1 MKKKIGIFIFA
12 LAIVLFLSMPSFA
25 YSNYPLP
32 VPTSNYG
39 LVPKN
44 RTNSNLVWDE
54 ATLEFEISEFPSNY
68 DTYFST
74 NPNTLTSTYLI
85 SNNSRQSIKETFYLP
100 FHEINGLSSYVKS
113 RTSIYIN
120 DIKINPTIRY
130 MFGFDEYDFYTPQG
144 ANLSNKYTYY
154 SREFNSEAIVHKLT
168 FQADFTNQ
176 AIESAEVNFVISND
190 AKARIL
196 IDDFSQAYSDGKK
209 IISFDVTERNS
220 SHDLYCIGE
229 IPEYS
234 IDSLATITVEES
246 SLSLLDFFNQYRPNY
261 ITEVD
266 WFNICLE
273 KLKDRTK
280 LERLFVIPTY
290 SFQTLDNILNIME
303 FDVFIDGGQSIKI
316 VTNNPLFPIGMAGE
330 EDQWRLSGYLFDEIA
345 KVKVKVNAICF
356 LEEIN
361 GTQQHKK
368 AKEFQL
374 DEYSNTYTFVLNTTA
389 NGEGG
394 YHLVLP
400 QDLSLVL
407 QTVLSCL
414 FYVIPMI
421 AMVVLFCLRKTK
433 KGYILLYLQKIISY
447 SLFFFGLFG
456 LIFYPENLAMLI
468 VLFCIFGIL
477 TILNVIEIVTKNT
490 RSFGRLEF
498 VTMCWVVAIY
508 NLAIGVLFGAFIGL
522 WIFNLGIFISIIF
535 RISNKNKQANL
546 DKEKYLPFGV
556 LYNVERWITYFYFSS
571 TMAISYVLTLVY
583 NAFGYFFL
591 ALFLILVFYY
601 IGAILKNVLLFMKPI
616 RVYVKDVDINKLETS
631 IQKLQALP
639 EIHPETI
646 NYYNLI
652 LAQFFLAHSK
662 EKCRE
667 YLKKCY
673 YPKTKSCIISYRGI
687 SLRYGMTKEEF
698 DHSFEVL
705 KKEFYNNKRAI
716 KSFKKFYE
724 FWLPYYGVNPTVDVK
739 KPYNYHRKKHTYNN
753 AVSLFV
759 LIYYYKNEG
768 NLAKVK

>member
-1 MKKKIGIFIFA
+1 MKKKIGIFIF
-12 LAIVLFLSMPSFA
+12 ICIFVLFLSVPILA

-44 RTNSNLVWDE
+44 RINSNLVWDE
-54 ATLEFEISEFPSNY
+54 ATFDFEISEFPSNY
-68 DTYFST
+68 NTYFSK
-74 NPNTLTSTYLI
+74 NPNTLTSTYMI
-85 SNNSRQSIKETFYLP
+85 SNRSGQTFNETFYLP
-100 FHEINGLSSYVKS
+100 FSEIDGLGSYVKS
-113 RTSIYIN
+113 RTNIYIN
-120 DIKINPTIRY
+120 DIKITPTIRY
-130 MFGFDEYDFYTPQG
+130 MFGFDEYNFYESPG
-144 ANLSNKYTYY
+144 ISISNKYTYY
-154 SREFNSEAIVHKLT
+154 TREFNTEAIVHKLT
-168 FQADFTNQ
+168 FQSDFSNQ
-176 AIESAEVNFVISND
+176 AMDSAEVNFVIDNNTT
-190 AKARIL
+190 ARIL
-196 IDDFSQAYSDGKK
+196 VDDFSQAYSDGKK
-209 IISFDVTERNS
+209 IISFDLSKINS
-220 SHDLYCIGE
+220 THNLYCIGE

-234 IDSLATITVEES
+234 IESIASIKVEEDS
-246 SLSLLDFFNQYRPNY
+246 FSLLDFFNYYRPNY
-261 ITEVD
+261 ISEVD

-273 KLKDRTK
+273 KVKDRTQF
-280 LERLFVIPTY
+280 ERLFVIPTY
-290 SFQTLDNILNIME
+290 IFQTLDNILTVME
-303 FDVFIDGGQSIKI
+303 FDVLIDGGQSIKI
-316 VTNNPLFPIGMAGE
+316 VTQNPLFPIGMASIE
-330 EDQWRLSGYLFDEIA
+330 QWRLSGYLFDDIT
-345 KVKVKVNAICF
+345 KVNIKVSAICY

-361 GTQQHKK
+361 GNQQHKK
-368 AKEFQL
+368 VKEFQL
-374 DEYSNTYTFVLNTTA
+374 DEYYNTYTFVLNTSA
-389 NGEGG
+389 DGGGGG
-394 YHLVLP
+394 YLVLP
-400 QDLSLVL
+400 QRVSIIL

-421 AMVVLFCLRKTK
+421 AMIVLFCLRKTK

-456 LIFYPENLAMLI
+456 LLFYPENLAMLI
-468 VLFCIFGIL
+468 VLLCIFGIL
-477 TILNVIEIVTKNT
+477 TILNVIEIVIKNT

-498 VTMCWVVAIY
+498 VTMCWVITICC
-508 NLAIGVLFGAFIGL
+508 LARGVLFGAFIGL

-616 RVYVKDVDINKLETS
+616 RIYAKDVDINKLETS

-673 YPKTKSCIISYRGI
+673 YPKTKICIIAYRGI

-698 DHSFEVL
+698 DHSYEVL

-739 KPYNYHRKKHTYNN
+739 KKYNYHRKKHIYNN
-753 AVSLFV
+753 
-759 LIYYYKNEG
+759 
-768 NLAKVK
+768 